1 MPTSTHSVSLGGAS
15 LLHQWPDCHCS
26 LDSRHLGYDA
36 YVHEVAVLARN
47 GVVPF
52 DLAVPVEVFGRTR
65 LVDGSAP
72 YRVRVCAPTPHVDAG
87 PFAVRVQFGLEAL
100 AEADTVVLPGVADP
114 FGPVPEPVVAA
125 LQAAHARGARLA
137 STCVGAFTLA
147 ATGLLDGLT
156 ATTHWLAA
164 DDLARLYP
172 AVRVDAHVLFVDHGR
187 LLTSA
192 GAAAGL
198 DLCLHMVRRD
208 FGAAVAADAARA
220 SVMPLEREG
229 GQAQFIA
236 HPPPNPD
243 GSTLAPLLANEAVEV
258 FAVAC
263 LSTKHRL
270 LAWHVLSRG
279 TRSST
284 SISLPDVFVP
294 ACLTPGTTAL
304 LVVHNHPSGDPSP
317 SAEDLRIT
325 ADLAEA
331 GRLLD
336 IELLDH
342 LVIGRDRW
350 VSLRAAGAV

>member
-1 MPTSTHSVSLGGAS
+1 VPTSTHSVSLGGAS

-243 GSTLAPLLANEAVEV
+243 GSTLAPLLAWMQKHVEQNPTLGQL
-258 FAVAC
+258 ADQAG
-263 LSTKHRL
+263 LSPRTLIRRFRAQTGTTPAQWLIMARIRRAQHL
-270 LAWHVLSRG
+270 LE
-279 TRSST
+279 TTDT
-284 SISLPDVFVP
+284 SIERIAGSLGFGAATFRDQFRRRVGV
-294 ACLTPGTTAL
+294 
-304 LVVHNHPSGDPSP
+304 SP
-317 SAEDLRIT
+317 HSYRRAFIAVT
-325 ADLAEA
+325 HEA
-331 GRLLD
+331 
-336 IELLDH
+336 
-342 LVIGRDRW
+342 
-350 VSLRAAGAV
+350 